1 MASTSRFFLLPSAFA
16 FVIAIGCSSIPERFY
31 EENFDAMQVTE
42 PCVEEPRMFVSPNLS
57 EDVQFYE
64 KENYTAIGK
73 TAFFSTE
80 VSDDEFLRLA
90 RSKDAAIALL
100 WKQYKGK
107 EEGVRPLTLPTVNTS
122 TVLTSGTVSNMNGG
136 LGTYSGTAQVTTY
149 GSQTFLLP
157 YSRSYYEYCCV
168 LMRKRMSKEELEKKK
183 MNEGMKCRFGIPPEY
198 NLVDLSAVKCT
209 GKDIALHL
217 DKKAKPVMVSI
228 AISVPS
234 GNSFSCILRGPVEL
248 ASGKQVMLSD
258 LEIGKWNNEVVH
270 HIGLCVADENSRKI
284 AVEIV
289 ENQVNVVIAR

>member
-1 MASTSRFFLLPSAFA
+1 MASSSRFLLLPSAFA

-73 TAFFSTE
+73 TAFLSTE
-80 VSDDEFLRLA
+80 VSDREFLSLA
-90 RSKDAAIALL
+90 ESKGAAIALL
-100 WKQYKGK
+100 RKHYIGT
-107 EEGVRPLTLPTVNTS
+107 ESGIRPLTIPTVNTS
-122 TVLTSGTVSNMNGG
+122 TVLTSGTVSIMNGG

-149 GSQTFLLP
+149 GSQTLLVP

-168 LMRKRMSKEELEKKK
+168 LMRKRMSKEKLEKKI
-183 MNEGMKCRFGIPPEY
+183 MSEGVKCRFGIPPAY
-198 NLVDLSAVKCT
+198 SLVDLSAVRCT
-209 GKDIALHL
+209 GKDIAIHL
-217 DKKAKPVMVSI
+217 AKEANPVMVSI

-248 ASGKQVMLSD
+248 TGNKQVMLSD
-258 LEIGKWNNEVVH
+258 LEIGKWNNETVH
-270 HIGLCVADENSRKI
+270 HIGLCFADENSHKI

-289 ENQVNVVIAR
+289 GTQVNIVVAK